1 MKRVFT
7 SFFLLSLAGSSALLA
22 QSTEAITVAG
32 KPKAPVSEV
41 KQRPRVGKIKVA
53 PTSKYNIAPKDYADF
68 VAQGGLQKGKSVNRT
83 SQPNR
88 AEKIAASEVYPDS
101 IYFYSVLDS
110 RTDDANG
117 FAQGQVLGYYLNGN
131 TKLYQEHNGLV
142 LPTEAIGSNGSYV
155 LVDGKWYCFCSGKI
169 SVYDVK
175 TGQLLQTKT
184 DYLKGDTPIRRPTGA
199 AYDASSDNF
208 YVPTWSGI
216 LEVKRSDLSSQIVG
230 NFDAFPLAMVSAKDG
245 IYYMAYDGSL
255 YKFNKETSA
264 ATKVYADIKGDIEWI
279 NNVASASF
287 DFATGK
293 LYFNYLDN
301 SWQGHMAVFN
311 PATGKTTHLIAYP
324 QGSFAMAGFSLP
336 WAADKAPAAVSGIA
350 FADGKVTFTAPTKTY
365 DGADNLSGTLKALV
379 TIDDSNTI
387 ETTVTAGAQTTVDL
401 NLTDGAHKLT
411 IQVANDKGSSP
422 ERVDHVFV
430 GSDIP
435 NAVGNL
441 TLSISADMKASL
453 SWDAPT
459 TSLNYGPVD
468 EASLNYDVI
477 RYPGA
482 VQVATGIKA
491 TSFSEQ
497 LTDARHDYYY
507 EVVSHTGTN
516 GNAKAKSNVYL
527 LL

>member
-1 MKRVFT
+1 
-7 SFFLLSLAGSSALLA
+7 
-22 QSTEAITVAG
+22 
-32 KPKAPVSEV
+32 
-41 KQRPRVGKIKVA
+41 
-53 PTSKYNIAPKDYADF
+53 
-68 VAQGGLQKGKSVNRT
+68 
-83 SQPNR
+83 
-88 AEKIAASEVYPDS
+88 
-101 IYFYSVLDS
+101 
-110 RTDDANG
+110 
-117 FAQGQVLGYYLNGN
+117 
-131 TKLYQEHNGLV
+131 
-142 LPTEAIGSNGSYV
+142 
-155 LVDGKWYCFCSGKI
+155 
-169 SVYDVK
+169 
-175 TGQLLQTKT
+175 
-184 DYLKGDTPIRRPTGA
+184 
-199 AYDASSDNF
+199 
-208 YVPTWSGI
+208 
-216 LEVKRSDLSSQIVG
+216 
-230 NFDAFPLAMVSAKDG
+230 
-245 IYYMAYDGSL
+245 
-255 YKFNKETSA
+255 
-264 ATKVYADIKGDIEWI
+264 
-279 NNVASASF
+279 
-287 DFATGK
+287 
-293 LYFNYLDN
+293 
-301 SWQGHMAVFN
+301 MAVFN
-311 PATGKTTHLIAYP
+311 PATGQTTHLIAYP

-497 LTDARHDYYY
+497 LTDARRVANRIADIHQRAIAYHDTVCPHMQAIRNEADHLEMIVEDGLWTLPKYR
-507 EVVSHTGTN
+507 E
-516 GNAKAKSNVYL
+516 L
-527 LL
+527 LFIR